1 MPGIDR
7 LELYRRIRQLRPCA
21 ARPFVMAFPT
31 SDLAEASGHWTCV
44 LSSVVPVDWSRL
56 LSLIGEI
63 IGAVNERL
71 S

>member
-1 MPGIDR
+1 
-7 LELYRRIRQLRPCA
+7 
-21 ARPFVMAFPT
+21 MAFPT
-31 SDLAEASGHWTCV
+31 SDLAERPGHWACV
-44 LSSVVPVDWSRL
+44 LSSVEPVDWSRL